1 MGNCFSSFTKSAY
14 KFCVFVGISLV
25 DMYAKCGC
33 MEDDA
38 QEFEQQD
45 AILKCNHLGCIVL
58 GRVKCRKYVEGTLN
72 ICNK

>member
-1 MGNCFSSFTKSAY
+1 
-14 KFCVFVGISLV
+14 
-25 DMYAKCGC
+25 MYAKCGC